1 MGSTLAL
8 TDEYNWAVHMWRQCG
23 LSVKLLWL
31 LVMAALWNRAGH
43 YIFALWFL
51 SFFFSSPNLSGCR
64 VGCLPYFH
72 TLCGLSANLECR
84 SEMCCTRLAG
94 NTGRNK
100 SPFWHRRTTLSGHIL
115 GTKACID
122 NRKKNLLNSNTSST
136 CPANMV
142 NFGLLRAEICSRVS
156 GTPEIST
163 GFESWQ
169 HYCMALK

>member
-1 MGSTLAL
+1 MNRTEPSMCGG
-8 TDEYNWAVHMWRQCG
+8 NAVF
-23 LSVKLLWL
+23 LSNYFDYLLWPPYETGQ
-31 LVMAALWNRAGH
+31 AI
-43 YIFALWFL
+43 IFLPCGFFP

-142 NFGLLRAEICSRVS
+142 NFGLLTAEICSRVS

-163 GFESWQ
+163 GFASWQ
-169 HYCMALK
+169 RYCMALW